1 MMHGF
6 VQYLIHFKHDGVD
19 HVVDDQL
26 EVGMSEPL
34 SNVLLSAYNTMMRD
48 QVRYHYYYALLF
60 IVSLLLLGV
69 SRDNITG
76 CICCQLQY
84 CSTL

>member
-1 MMHGF
+1 MMMHGF
-6 VQYLIHFKHDGVD
+6 VQYLIDFKHDGVD

-48 QVRYHYYYALLF
+48 QIG
-60 IVSLLLLGV
+60 IVSLLCIVVYCGV
-69 SRDNITG
+69 SKDSTIG
-76 CICCQLQY
+76 CLLSIVILF

>member
-1 MMHGF
+1 MHGF

-34 SNVLLSAYNTMMRD
+34 SNVLLSAYT
-48 QVRYHYYYALLF
+48 V
-60 IVSLLLLGV
+60 IP
-69 SRDNITG
+69 
-76 CICCQLQY
+76 
-84 CSTL
+84 